1 MLLRDFFILPM
12 YLIFA
17 AAAAAAEIQLHV
29 VVQVESYILK
39 QYDA

>member
-1 MLLRDFFILPM
+1 M

-17 AAAAAAEIQLHV
+17 AAAAEIKLHV